1 MFILFKKNTFELN
14 APDEYHKHF
23 ESPPLT
29 RPQNTLAQEI
39 ILEPKRKKGHVIEH
53 VDSFFFSR
61 QIFRLEVWVP

>member
-1 MFILFKKNTFELN
+1 MITLNAKFVYFVPKKNTFELN

-39 ILEPKRKKGHVIEH
+39 ILEPKQKHY
-53 VDSFFFSR
+53 
-61 QIFRLEVWVP
+61 IFLHFCLL